1 MGVLIK
7 VPIYLG
13 FWLWDWEAIASSF
26 LWIRNKINIF
36 YRKAETFC
44 ALSDVVVTLKVRQ
57 RSLPQNGRIMQRI
70 KWNCNVIAFILLH
83 QGDPRKSE
91 SENFR
96 VLLNKIKIFSMILG
110 KH

>member
-1 MGVLIK
+1 M
-7 VPIYLG
+7 
-13 FWLWDWEAIASSF
+13 
-26 LWIRNKINIF
+26 
-36 YRKAETFC
+36 
-44 ALSDVVVTLKVRQ
+44 
-57 RSLPQNGRIMQRI
+57 RI

-96 VLLNKIKIFSMILG
+96 VLLDKIKIFSMIFG